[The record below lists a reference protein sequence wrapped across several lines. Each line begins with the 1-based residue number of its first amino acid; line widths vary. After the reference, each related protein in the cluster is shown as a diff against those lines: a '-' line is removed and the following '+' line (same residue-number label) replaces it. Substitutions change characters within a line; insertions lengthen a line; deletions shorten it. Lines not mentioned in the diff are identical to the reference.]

1 MDLTIPLTRRAALS
15 RAAVL
20 AGALAAPAIVAR
32 AATKITYGYS
42 AVSDFATVFIAT
54 DEGLFA
60 RRGLEVEPKFIP
72 INSTIPAA
80 VEAGSLQMGGPTP
93 TGYLQAVL
101 GGLDHVVLGGGG
113 VLSKTYTELGLVAKA
128 GAGIRNAQDCVGK
141 KIGVPGIGAL
151 LHVAFRQW
159 LKINGVD
166 ANGVNF
172 VESPFPQHADMIRGG
187 SIDAVVTGGPFMTR
201 IVDSGGGY
209 VASYFTTFL
218 PEGYPTVLH
227 VARRDWAA
235 QNPAAVKA
243 FRDAISEAAAFLLQ
257 PRNDARVRELMAKYL
272 KLPPPAVARM
282 QISPPG
288 PIVTAKQLQWWGT
301 LLREQG
307 LATTLPNYPDLI
319 AKA

>member
-1 MDLTIPLTRRAALS
+1 MDTTTPLTRRAALS
-15 RAAVL
+15 RAAAL

-80 VEAGSLQMGGPTP
+80 IEAGSLQMGGPTP

-166 ANGVNF
+166 ANGVSF

-243 FRDAISEAAAFLLQ
+243 FRDAINEAAAFLLQ

-307 LATTLPNYPDLI
+307 LASTLPNYPDLI